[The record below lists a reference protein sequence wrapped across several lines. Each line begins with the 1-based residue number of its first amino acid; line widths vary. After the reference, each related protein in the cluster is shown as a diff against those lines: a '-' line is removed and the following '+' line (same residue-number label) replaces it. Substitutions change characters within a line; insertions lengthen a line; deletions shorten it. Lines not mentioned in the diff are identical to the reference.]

1 MKSGELLI
9 DDDSM
14 DEPDK
19 DNSCDETL
27 AEIDGKSKLNDE
39 DESKDKSDDEEEDED
54 IEDDEDT
61 ESEDSDSRRYYQKSR
76 GVLANVNVISVEI
89 IS

>member
-27 AEIDGKSKLNDE
+27 TEIDGKSKLNDE
-39 DESKDKSDDEEEDED
+39 DESKDKSDDEEDED
-54 IEDDEDT
+54 VEDDEDT
-61 ESEDSDSRRYYQKSR
+61 ESEDSDSRRC
-76 GVLANVNVISVEI
+76 I
-89 IS
+89 I

>member
-27 AEIDGKSKLNDE
+27 TEIDGKSKLNDE
-39 DESKDKSDDEEEDED
+39 YESKDKSDEEEDED
-54 IEDDEDT
+54 VEDDEDT
-61 ESEDSDSRRYYQKSR
+61 ESEDSDSRRC
-76 GVLANVNVISVEI
+76 I
-89 IS
+89 I

>member
-27 AEIDGKSKLNDE
+27 TEIDGKSKLNDE

-61 ESEDSDSRRYYQKSR
+61 ESEDSDSRRCYQKSR
-76 GVLANVNVISVEI
+76 RVLANVNVISVEI